1 MNWTNAWNDL
11 WALLTTAESVA
22 FVLAAL
28 GFVLA
33 WAWGKNGLKKLS
45 KRQEALTLK
54 VTGWAV
60 LVKLALMAF
69 TLIVNLIAYIKR

>member
-1 MNWTNAWNDL
+1 MNWTSAWNNL
-11 WALLTTAESVA
+11 WSLLNAAESVA

-28 GFVLA
+28 GFILA
-33 WAWGKNGLKKLS
+33 WAWGKNGLKKLT

-60 LVKLALMAF
+60 LVKLALMAC
-69 TLIVNLIAYIKR
+69 TLAVNLIFYFKR